1 MSKTKYKYNPDTLS
15 YDEVE
20 VTWGTRLKKLS
31 FHLVSGVVFS
41 VILIL
46 LSYSTIKRWG
56 REDAERE
63 LELMR
68 LDYEEKSKQLA
79 LDFQVLEDIE
89 KRDTEIYRALFNADP
104 YPTYKR
110 IAGTGGNPNKFKGYE
125 GLKHDSLIINVSKQI
140 EQFEKSLVAQ
150 SRSFDEIVELVKRKE
165 EMLKCIPSIQPIS
178 NKDLTR
184 LASGFGMRMHPVHKI
199 LKMHAGL
206 DFTASIGTNIY
217 ATGDGV
223 VKRADSEM
231 SGYGKLVIIDH
242 GFGYE
247 TRYAHCHEYKVKVGQ
262 KVKKGDVIALLGN
275 TGVST
280 GPHVHYEVRKNGE
293 PVDPVHYFFNDLTP
307 EEYQKVIEIASRP
320 TSSM

>member
-1 MSKTKYKYNPDTLS
+1 MSKTKYKYNPDTLN

-20 VTWGTRLKKLS
+20 VTWKTRLRKLS
-31 FHLVSGVVFS
+31 FHLISGIVFS

-46 LSYSTIKRWG
+46 LSYSTIKQWG
-56 REDAERE
+56 RVEAERD
-63 LELMR
+63 LELMK
-68 LDYEEKSKQLA
+68 LDFEEKSKQLA
-79 LDFQVLEDIE
+79 LDIEVLKDIE

-104 YPTYKR
+104 YPAYKR
-110 IAGTGGNPNKFKGYE
+110 KAGTGGNPNKYKKYK
-125 GLKHDSLIINVSKQI
+125 GLKHDSLIIKVSDQI
-140 EQFEKSLVAQ
+140 EQLEKKLVAQ
-150 SRSFDEIVELVKRKE
+150 SRSFDEIVSLVKRKG
-165 EMLKCIPSIQPIS
+165 EMLRCIPSIQPIS
-178 NKDLTR
+178 NKDLRR

-199 LKMHAGL
+199 LKMHAGV
-206 DFTASIGTNIY
+206 DFSGSIGTNIY

-223 VKRADSEM
+223 VVRADDEM

-247 TRYAHCHEYKVKVGQ
+247 TRYAHCSDYKVKVGD
-262 KVKKGDVIALLGN
+262 KVKRGDLIALLGN

-293 PVDPVHYFFNDLTP
+293 AIDPVHYFFNDLTP
-307 EEYQKVIEIASRP
+307 EEYHKVIEIASRP

>member
-1 MSKTKYKYNPDTLS
+1 MPKTKYKYNPETLS
-15 YDEVE
+15 YDELE
-20 VTWGTRLKKLS
+20 VTWGSRLKKLS

-56 REDAERE
+56 REEAQHDLTINKLEIEEFNKKVIFAEE
-63 LELMR
+63 
-68 LDYEEKSKQLA
+68 
-79 LDFQVLEDIE
+79 VLKDIE

-110 IAGTGGNPNKFKGYE
+110 IAGTGGNPNKFKNIE
-125 GLKHDSLIINVSKQI
+125 GVEHEELIKDVSNKI
-140 EQFEKSLVAQ
+140 EQLEKSLVAQ

-165 EMLKCIPSIQPIS
+165 EMLRCIPSIQPIS

-206 DFTASIGTNIY
+206 DFTANIGTNIY
-217 ATGDGV
+217 STGDGV

-247 TRYAHCHEYKVKVGQ
+247 TRYAHCSAYKVKVGQ